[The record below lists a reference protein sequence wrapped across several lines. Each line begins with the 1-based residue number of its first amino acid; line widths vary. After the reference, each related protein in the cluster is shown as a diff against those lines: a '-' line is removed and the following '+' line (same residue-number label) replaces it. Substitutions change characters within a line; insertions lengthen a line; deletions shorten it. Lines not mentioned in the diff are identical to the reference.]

1 MKKRSEDVISD
12 VGTNNT
18 WIDATRSVLDT
29 IVALKSFTEAVTL
42 EWNVSFCNLFK
53 RADNI
58 NAASIVEKVNE
69 LSFALLL
76 DIVDNSKI
84 GTQ

>member
-18 WIDATRSVLDT
+18 SIDATRSVLDT
-29 IVALKSFTEAVTL
+29 IAALKSFTEAVTL
-42 EWNVSFCNLFK
+42 EWNVSICNLFK
-53 RADNI
+53 RTDNI
-58 NAASIVEKVNE
+58 NAAAIVEKVNE
-69 LSFALLL
+69 LSFTLLL

>member
-1 MKKRSEDVISD
+1 MKKTSEDVISD

-53 RADNI
+53 RTDNI
-58 NAASIVEKVNE
+58 NAASMVEKVNE
-69 LSFALLL
+69 LSFTLLL